1 MQSQGCLDRETIMPL
16 CHAGH
21 VTKTIAHE
29 QSHVYLSQVADR
41 AIATVQAVHNTSIDR
56 RVGIVR
62 LNGLLHVDERCA
74 FQEIA
79 KQLCRQ
85 VVGQQP
91 QQTFGGPV

>member
-1 MQSQGCLDRETIMPL
+1 MRKLFHTLM
-16 CHAGH
+16 
-21 VTKTIAHE
+21 
-29 QSHVYLSQVADR
+29 LSQVVER
-41 AIATVQAVHNTSIDR
+41 AISTVQAAHNTPDNR

-85 VVGQQP
+85 VLWHGVECQKQDLASW
-91 QQTFGGPV
+91 PVSFLEM